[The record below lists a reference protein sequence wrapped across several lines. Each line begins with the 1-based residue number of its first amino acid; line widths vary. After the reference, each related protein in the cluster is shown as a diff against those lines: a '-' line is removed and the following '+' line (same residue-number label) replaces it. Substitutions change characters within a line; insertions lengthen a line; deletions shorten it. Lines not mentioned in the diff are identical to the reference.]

1 MYGDNDR
8 ADCTYSSPNMTF
20 TSRPRRCDN
29 MLLSDRLIL
38 IVDDSEV
45 DRFTYRRYLE
55 SASNLGC
62 HILEC
67 ESAADALQVCA
78 QEHPDIILL
87 DYLLPDADGLDFLR
101 DLAKQSGTLPLVIM
115 LTGQG
120 NETVAVEVMKYGVK
134 DYLVKRHLTAQKLVA
149 TVSNVLTEQNLQ
161 TQIEQQRQQR
171 ELFATIA
178 LKISHA
184 VELPSILQAAVDGA
198 QEILNCDRTLIYR
211 TGHDLSGT
219 IIAESVWPDCLPALG
234 SWIENNHSPEEQ
246 ATQVASYLQGH
257 NLVISD
263 VELANPLDWQ
273 VQMHRQFQV
282 KAVLVVPILCRDIL
296 PFSQPRLWGLLIAH
310 HCKKIHEWNTGE
322 LNLLDELS
330 LQIAI
335 AIQQAEL
342 LSDLQATLENQKV
355 IEYQLRD
362 QLEEIEQSNLLL
374 SQATGLLEERNQA
387 LDDFSHIASHDLK
400 APLRGI
406 SNLAD
411 WLVQDLEGQL
421 PAENQHQLALIQSR
435 VVQMNALINGLLQ
448 YALVGREHTGFVPVN
463 ISQLLAEVIDLLAP
477 PAEFQIKF
485 PADLPTI
492 KTPVMLLKQVLANL
506 IGNAI
511 KYHQHPHGQIEIE
524 VTDRS
529 SFWQFTV
536 SDNGPGIAPENHQKI
551 FGIFQTLVR
560 RDDPKGTGIGLS
572 IVKKIV
578 ESRGG
583 TVWVTS
589 KVGQGSAFSFTWPI
603 A

>member
-1 MYGDNDR
+1 M
-8 ADCTYSSPNMTF
+8 
-20 TSRPRRCDN
+20 
-29 MLLSDRLIL
+29 
-38 IVDDSEV
+38 
-45 DRFTYRRYLE
+45 
-55 SASNLGC
+55 
-62 HILEC
+62 
-67 ESAADALQVCA
+67 
-78 QEHPDIILL
+78 
-87 DYLLPDADGLDFLR
+87 
-101 DLAKQSGTLPLVIM
+101 
-115 LTGQG
+115 
-120 NETVAVEVMKYGVK
+120 
-134 DYLVKRHLTAQKLVA
+134 
-149 TVSNVLTEQNLQ
+149 
-161 TQIEQQRQQR
+161 
-171 ELFATIA
+171 
-178 LKISHA
+178 
-184 VELPSILQAAVDGA
+184 
-198 QEILNCDRTLIYR
+198 
-211 TGHDLSGT
+211 
-219 IIAESVWPDCLPALG
+219 
-234 SWIENNHSPEEQ
+234 
-246 ATQVASYLQGH
+246 
-257 NLVISD
+257 
-263 VELANPLDWQ
+263 
-273 VQMHRQFQV
+273 
-282 KAVLVVPILCRDIL
+282 
-296 PFSQPRLWGLLIAH
+296 
-310 HCKKIHEWNTGE
+310 GE

-411 WLVQDLEGQL
+411 WLVQDLAGQL

-448 YALVGREHTGFVPVN
+448 YALVGREHTGSVPVN
-463 ISQLLAEVIDLLAP
+463 ISQLLAEVVDLLAP

-492 KTPVMLLKQVLANL
+492 KTPVMLLKQVLVNL
-506 IGNAI
+506 IDNAI
-511 KYHQHPHGQIEIE
+511 KYHQHPHGQVEIE
-524 VTDRS
+524 VTDQS

-536 SDNGPGIAPENHQKI
+536 SDNGSGIAPENHQKI
-551 FGIFQTLVR
+551 FGIFQTLVG

-578 ESRGG
+578 ESQGG

-589 KVGQGSAFSFTWPI
+589 EVGKGSAFSFTWPI